1 MADDMSSILEVK
13 LGANGIE
20 AGIVQDAQPSLT
32 TALTASQPFPHLPTR
47 FDGPLLVVEEKRLE
61 LAIPQAESVQ
71 KVTQLILGLSENRR

>member
-1 MADDMSSILEVK
+1 MSSCLEVK
-13 LGANGIE
+13 LGADGIE
-20 AGIVQDAQPSLT
+20 AGIVQDAQPSL